1 MSLDWATADMQ
12 GKLPMPT
19 RRANIAMRAM
29 YIPIRFTFKQ
39 RKSLRIVE
47 GALSVFQ
54 YADQDP
60 EGIKPQI
67 ITRNKLRD
75 ISSILSG
82 LLVASSY
89 DEGQDLLKNK
99 DFSQNKQFFMDTFE
113 IGRRHKIMNP
123 DKMRSEYGKMIYLLQ
138 DMVMYREALEFNIKS
153 GIRTVYSY
161 LKARGASEMLDDPDI
176 HIATK
181 EIYDGSKG
189 KYETQREIKEKE
201 KVLKRLCKRYESH
214 RITSEELQ
222 MCIYSITDNNSFL
235 NANALPVEKMIGFL
249 KKYFRQDKYNTETD
263 LSISSGTGGAR
274 LSHSHDTQYNYVLQS
289 LMLWKEII
297 ENMFMLWA
305 LAEDDL
311 LSETHPYKLVNT
323 GQGLQRVQEC
333 PQVARVMH
341 AILEN
346 TQKEMG
352 GWVGSS
358 TIHLGDHNVPNALM
372 FIDKYTQ
379 VPRILVPIVT
389 VIESI
394 DHFMG
399 QASTKKYIEAA
410 FGSADGAKMAILT
423 DFFRHGFDGS
433 GADNFY
439 DAGSCIDGRLTSAW
453 NWCSQLEKKKYYPL
467 FLLSGF
473 LGFDGDFQK

>member
-1 MSLDWATADMQ
+1 ME
-12 GKLPMPT
+12 
-19 RRANIAMRAM
+19 I
-29 YIPIRFTFKQ
+29 
-39 RKSLRIVE
+39 
-47 GALSVFQ
+47 
-54 YADQDP
+54 
-60 EGIKPQI
+60 
-67 ITRNKLRD
+67 
-75 ISSILSG
+75 
-82 LLVASSY
+82 
-89 DEGQDLLKNK
+89 
-99 DFSQNKQFFMDTFE
+99 FE

-138 DMVMYREALEFNIKS
+138 DMVAFRDTLEFNIKS
-153 GIRTVYSY
+153 GIKTVYSF
-161 LKARGASEMLDDPDI
+161 LKERGAAAMLEDPDI

-201 KVLKRLCKRYESH
+201 KVLKKLCKKYESH
-214 RITSEELQ
+214 KITSDELQ
-222 MCIYSITDNNSFL
+222 YCIYSITDNNSFL
-235 NANALPVEKMIGFL
+235 NANALPVEKMIMLL
-249 KKYFRQDKYNTETD
+249 KKYFRPDQCTSESCD
-263 LSISSGTGGAR
+263 LSISSGSGGAR
-274 LSHSHDTQYNYVLQS
+274 LSHSHETQYNYVLQS

-311 LSETHPYKLVNT
+311 LSEAHPYKLVNT

-333 PQVARVMH
+333 PQVSRVMH
-341 AILEN
+341 AILET
-346 TQKEMG
+346 TQQEMG

-389 VIESI
+389 VIEGI
-394 DHFMG
+394 DKMVD
-399 QASTKKYIEAA
+399 SKSSKKYIEAA
-410 FGSADGAKMAILT
+410 FGSAEGAKMAILT

-473 LGFDGDFQK
+473 MGFDGDFQK